1 MNIHGLHL
9 LGLGQS
15 RLLKRACC
23 GCYLGHVRSPGLP
36 LLRPQLRWRL
46 AVRWGY
52 ARVVHSWTT
61 SSWLCWLVD
70 VLLKYTQLRQQL
82 LVDIIVIGHLNR
94 EPHSQRI
101 IRTLLFEVCLQFLV
115 LLKVLGLFKSFIQR
129 GLILL
134 IEVFALVNRMNY
146 FLSLLEEDVFFSTIF
161 VQSWKI
167 DSFLKSLCFEGR
179 HSSWH
184 WESIGFT
191 VWFLFVLWFIYI
203 PNFW

>member
-9 LGLGQS
+9 FGLRQS
-15 RLLKRACC
+15 RLLKRARC
-23 GCYLGHVRSPGLP
+23 GCYLSYVRSPDVPLP
-36 LLRPQLRWRL
+36 RPQLRWGL

-61 SSWLCWLVD
+61 AYWLCWLVD
-70 VLLKYTQLRQQL
+70 VLLKYGQLRQQL
-82 LVDIIVIGHLNR
+82 LIGHPDR
-94 EPHSQRI
+94 EPHSERI
-101 IRTLLFEVCLQFLV
+101 IGILVFEVCLQFLV

-134 IEVFALVNRMNY
+134 IEAFALVNRMNY
-146 FLSLLEEDVFFSTIF
+146 FLSLLEEDIFFSTIF

-167 DSFLKSLCFEGR
+167 DGFLKSLCFRGG

-184 WESIGFT
+184 WESIGFAN
-191 VWFLFVLWFIYI
+191 WFSFVPGFIYI